1 MEITVITTGKQVLPS
16 GVVVMFHFIVPMRK
30 GTATV
35 GAGGGL
41 SVPSDVGVGH
51 GEKRN
56 LSGEYFVDGFALRH
70 DVFVETINHVG
81 SRVKGGRGLILREI
95 RKAMAAEPT
104 QCVLVDNAGF
114 FSFLHLH
121 LQVR

>member
-16 GVVVMFHFIVPMRK
+16 GVVVVFHFMVLMRK

-41 SVPSDVGVGH
+41 SVQSDVGVGH
-51 GEKRN
+51 GVKRN
-56 LSGEYFVDGFALRH
+56 LSGEYFVDGFAVRH

-81 SRVKGGRGLILREI
+81 SRVRGGRGLILREI
-95 RKAMAAEPT
+95 CNAMTAEPT
-104 QCVLVDNAGF
+104 QFVLVDNTGF
-114 FSFLHLH
+114 FLFFTSGS
-121 LQVR
+121 VSS